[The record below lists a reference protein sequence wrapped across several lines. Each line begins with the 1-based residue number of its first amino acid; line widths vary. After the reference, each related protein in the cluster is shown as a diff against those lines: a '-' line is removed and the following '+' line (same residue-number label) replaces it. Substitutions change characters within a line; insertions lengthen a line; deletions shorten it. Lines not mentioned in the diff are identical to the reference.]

1 MAKEGDYLTTKSSKN
16 PTLFKLTGYAAIP
29 ASAILGMVL
38 TPSRRMAASAVGSAI
53 TGVAGYI
60 GKNRLDA
67 ATELAALPA
76 LAQTVVD
83 VGLEDVGLLG
93 SQVENVQERFGVQD
107 EDFREICV
115 DVYKR
120 YLIGMVKTPIA
131 KTAEM
136 KELKGL
142 REALRLNNLAVG
154 EAHSSAASS
163 FYRQTCLFT
172 PVEELD
178 DPGHPDRISIDKF
191 LFLSERAFQQGG
203 ETKEAFKYEMSRVS
217 KAFELDLNTGMER
230 VGAIAHPFYERALT
244 STREKLDTGKVSADM
259 LTRARTSLGIDD
271 LTSSDMHLLTYSA
284 ELRSLLGKVDAGD
297 DDDEVDPATLTFK
310 SGDRERLSKLQE
322 ILGIED
328 READYEIYSETT
340 PLFHAK
346 ALTSMNDA
354 IAGTITPEKAWKE
367 LKVRQGELLLKDQS
381 MKDLLASIV
390 SMALGKPLE
399 ETMTFAKVNNEAATY
414 DKLLD
419 ALQAKEVCIQVL
431 EQSGWEGFEDFDDK
445 FCDPNVEN
453 SATAFLSGQDRLRLY
468 RIMLNRAVRKSES
481 GRELTDE
488 YYAKVQE
495 VQSML
500 GIKDEETTREM
511 TMNFGPELQKTLQ
524 AAMFEIMGD
533 DYTPELLTNLKK
545 MKDQVIV
552 DYKLSDKIVASFASP
567 IYSRAVSIVSD
578 KTPSNIPTKEST
590 EQLNALRDLLGMSE
604 DQTYDTHLSVFG
616 SAYRTGILEAMGSTG
631 IIRPEFRAPLD
642 DLRGRLGVSEEAG
655 KGLFL
660 EAAKERMVPMVEWIV
675 LELERTMLTAE
686 QLARKRQKDFGE
698 DYFKSGKGASGTLG
712 LGSDANIMSDCM
724 NLIDFYNENDI
735 AEQREN
741 GTKTIEKKVQEG
753 GEEKTVTEEVPNF
766 ETIYPITGLESGAI
780 QHEISELLYRQFVV
794 GGFTTQGPQATRYEE
809 ARAAFGGII
818 GLEKAKMAEITDSI
832 GSQVYE
838 NFIGNA
844 MRTKGSLDQQDM
856 MFLANIQSKL
866 NLAEDASEKMLLQT
880 QKKILS
886 EEANALLDNEDPPP
900 EAVKAFREKCN
911 SMAMDLEQDIGISK
925 PRLSRM
931 FEAEVSP
938 GLGSG
943 AITIQSAAT
952 LSEIQESLGLTP
964 EEAEKMFESILDKRA
979 KAAMARIKAELLRGR
994 EENCVDIVERIVRYS
1009 QFVNGELELDVDEAT
1024 AWQTFNLYD
1033 SMAFDGVESET
1044 VEENKSLLK
1053 IALGL

>member
-1 MAKEGDYLTTKSSKN
+1 MRIQAGALALLLATSSTFDNASAFGITNLHTSTSSFLTRAPLTTHTTHNPTTPHHHHTPTTTLSMLATASGGIEELKQMAKEGDYLTTKSSKN

-431 EQSGWEGFEDFDDK
+431 EQSVNFSFE
-445 FCDPNVEN
+445 
-453 SATAFLSGQDRLRLY
+453 
-468 RIMLNRAVRKSES
+468 
-481 GRELTDE
+481 
-488 YYAKVQE
+488 
-495 VQSML
+495 
-500 GIKDEETTREM
+500 
-511 TMNFGPELQKTLQ
+511 
-524 AAMFEIMGD
+524 
-533 DYTPELLTNLKK
+533 
-545 MKDQVIV
+545 
-552 DYKLSDKIVASFASP
+552 
-567 IYSRAVSIVSD
+567 
-578 KTPSNIPTKEST
+578 
-590 EQLNALRDLLGMSE
+590 
-604 DQTYDTHLSVFG
+604 
-616 SAYRTGILEAMGSTG
+616 
-631 IIRPEFRAPLD
+631 
-642 DLRGRLGVSEEAG
+642 
-655 KGLFL
+655 
-660 EAAKERMVPMVEWIV
+660 
-675 LELERTMLTAE
+675 
-686 QLARKRQKDFGE
+686 
-698 DYFKSGKGASGTLG
+698 
-712 LGSDANIMSDCM
+712 
-724 NLIDFYNENDI
+724 IDFYYFNILNFSFEFDI
-735 AEQREN
+735 YSF
-741 GTKTIEKKVQEG
+741 KIF
-753 GEEKTVTEEVPNF
+753 NF
-766 ETIYPITGLESGAI
+766 C
-780 QHEISELLYRQFVV
+780 F
-794 GGFTTQGPQATRYEE
+794 
-809 ARAAFGGII
+809 
-818 GLEKAKMAEITDSI
+818 
-832 GSQVYE
+832 
-838 NFIGNA
+838 
-844 MRTKGSLDQQDM
+844 
-856 MFLANIQSKL
+856 
-866 NLAEDASEKMLLQT
+866 
-880 QKKILS
+880 
-886 EEANALLDNEDPPP
+886 
-900 EAVKAFREKCN
+900 
-911 SMAMDLEQDIGISK
+911 
-925 PRLSRM
+925 
-931 FEAEVSP
+931 
-938 GLGSG
+938 
-943 AITIQSAAT
+943 
-952 LSEIQESLGLTP
+952 
-964 EEAEKMFESILDKRA
+964 
-979 KAAMARIKAELLRGR
+979 
-994 EENCVDIVERIVRYS
+994 
-1009 QFVNGELELDVDEAT
+1009 ELDIYSF
-1024 AWQTFNLYD
+1024 WNLIFSFELY
-1033 SMAFDGVESET
+1033 
-1044 VEENKSLLK
+1044 
-1053 IALGL
+1053 